1 MGSISEIDVEPF
13 TELAKTF
20 PKYNENVVNSLYS
33 FLTDKLIFLLIIF
46 ENEGKIRADTKVKID
61 LSPGQEQVIY

>member
-1 MGSISEIDVEPF
+1 MGSISEIDVLIKHVEPF

-33 FLTDKLIFLLIIF
+33 FLTDKLIFLLIMF
-46 ENEGKIRADTKVKID
+46 QNEGKIRADTKVKID
-61 LSPGQEQVIY
+61 L